1 MLYNRFKILEHEGLF
16 MNKKKKIKL
25 VLFAIILIILISGLI
40 NPLTVSKYTIT
51 DEAIPEEFDGFT
63 IVHISDFHDKSFGK
77 NEKRLIKKIKECNP
91 DLILLTG
98 DMIDSTC
105 KDIDNITYL
114 IEGLRDVCP
123 IYQVDGNHEKDDM
136 VLFSQLCDMYK
147 EYGVVDLNDNNTYIT
162 QGNASIYLGG
172 ISMNTYPG
180 EGYVTLPPK
189 DVYSILLYHNA
200 GAFEVTSQLNYNLI
214 LSGHTHGGIIR
225 LPFIG
230 GLINPDISLGA
241 EYESG
246 HYTLNNSTL
255 ISNRG
260 LGDSVIPRFY
270 NSREIVS
277 ITLRKG
283 D

>member
-1 MLYNRFKILEHEGLF
+1 MNR
-16 MNKKKKIKL
+16 KKKIKFIL
-25 VLFAIILIILISGLI
+25 ITIILVILISGLI
-40 NPLTVSKYTIT
+40 NPLTVAEYTIT
-51 DEAIPEEFDGFT
+51 DASIPEEFDGYT
-63 IVHISDFHDKSFGK
+63 IVHISDLHNKSFGN
-77 NEKRLIKKIKECNP
+77 NEKRLIKKIKDCNP

-105 KDIDNITYL
+105 NDIDNITYL
-114 IEGLRDVCP
+114 IEGLHDICP

-136 VLFSQLCDMYK
+136 VLFSQLCSMYK
-147 EYGVVDLNDNNTYIT
+147 EYGVVDLNDSNAYI
-162 QGNASIYLGG
+162 NRENDSIYLGG
-172 ISMNTYPG
+172 VSMSTYPSTD
-180 EGYVTLPPK
+180 YVTTPPK
-189 DVYSILLYHNA
+189 DTYSILLYHNA
-200 GAFEVTSQLNYNLI
+200 GAFEITSQLNYDLI

-225 LPFIG
+225 LPFVG

-246 HYTLNNSTL
+246 YYTLNNSTL

-277 ITLRKG
+277 ITLKKG